1 MRGHCWLEY
10 LEIIMKKIEI
20 LRIESLNRAPL
31 VVEGYFFEGSNPYAP
46 SVAVVGAMEG
56 KTILPLYTAS
66 KLVDFLKNS
75 ISDSKKILGD
85 ILVIPSINHY
95 ALNINERFWPL
106 DKTNINM
113 MFPGYGE
120 GETTQRIAKKVFDAI
135 SGYTHGI
142 ILETRED
149 LSTCIPYIKLYKS
162 GYEDIE
168 RAKEFGYKV
177 VHHKDLK
184 PTDTVS
190 LQYNWQLWGT
200 KAYSIMC
207 PSETQIDMN
216 SSSEVLEGIIS
227 FLGKNKIIDY
237 KVLNGY
243 ESAVV
248 LREDVEVIKTPKSG
262 IFIPTKSV
270 GTHVIKDEMIGKI
283 VHSLEGEVIHRIF
296 SPTNGVVVCSYKN
309 GLIFEN
315 AVAFK
320 IVVSG

>member
-1 MRGHCWLEY
+1 
-10 LEIIMKKIEI
+10 MKKIEI
-20 LRIESLNRAPL
+20 LRITSLNRAPL
-31 VVEGYFFEGSNPYAP
+31 VIEGYLFEGNNPDAP
-46 SVAVVGAMEG
+46 SVAIVGAMEG

-66 KLVDFLKNS
+66 KLVDFLKNT
-75 ISDSKKILGD
+75 ISDSKNILGNVL
-85 ILVIPSINHY
+85 IIPSINHY

-106 DKTNINM
+106 DKTNLNM

-135 SGYTHGI
+135 NGYTHGI

-149 LSTCIPYIKLYKS
+149 LSTCIPYIKLFKS
-162 GYEDIE
+162 GYEDIKN
-168 RAKEFGYKV
+168 AKKFGYKI

-207 PSETQIDMN
+207 PSENQIDMN
-216 SSSEVLEGIIS
+216 SSNEVLEGIIS
-227 FLGKNKIIDY
+227 FLSKNKIIKY

-243 ESAVV
+243 ESTVV
-248 LREDVEVIKTPKSG
+248 SKDDIEVIKTPKSG
-262 IFIPTKSV
+262 IFIPTKQM
-270 GTHVIKDEMIGKI
+270 GAHVVKDEMIGKI
-283 VHSLEGEVIHRIF
+283 EHSLEGEVIHRIF
-296 SPTNGVVVCSYKN
+296 SPTNGVIACHYKN

-315 AVAFK
+315 AVAFR
-320 IVVSG
+320 IVKSG

>member
-1 MRGHCWLEY
+1 
-10 LEIIMKKIEI
+10 MKKIEI
-20 LRIESLNRAPL
+20 LRINSLNRAPL
-31 VVEGYFFEGSNPYAP
+31 IVEGYLFEGTNPAAP

-66 KLVDFLKNS
+66 KLVDFLKNGLS
-75 ISDSKKILGD
+75 SPEKILGN
-85 ILVIPSINHY
+85 ILIIPSINHY

-120 GETTQRIAKKVFDAI
+120 GETTQRVAKRVFDAI
-135 SGYTHGI
+135 SGYSHGI

-149 LSTCIPYIKLYKS
+149 LSTCFPYIRLFKS
-162 GYEDIE
+162 GYEDVTN
-168 RAKEFGYKV
+168 AKKFGYKM
-177 VHHKDLK
+177 VHHKELR

-207 PSETQIDMN
+207 PNETHIDMN
-216 SSSEVLEGIIS
+216 SSNEVLEGIIS
-227 FLGKNKIIDY
+227 FLSKNEIIKY
-237 KVLNGY
+237 KVLNGF
-243 ESAVV
+243 ESTLVTK
-248 LREDVEVIKTPKSG
+248 EDIEVIKTPKSG
-262 IFIPTKSV
+262 IFIPTKQMGS
-270 GTHVIKDEMIGKI
+270 HIIKDEMIGKI
-283 VHSLEGEVIHRIF
+283 VHAIEGEVIHRIF
-296 SPTNGVVVCSYKN
+296 APSNGVIACHYKN

-320 IVVSG
+320 IVKSD